1 MTRNR
6 LQSRKT
12 CNGLPSKDPLVYA
25 GDMKLLAS
33 ILMATL
39 LATVAQPT
47 AAQTSKIPNLFFEQ
61 PTILSAALQVMGNV
75 SKALGV
81 IKKSCDANPPKL
93 DSLSKKNQLVW
104 PLAKDP
110 RIMNWVTN
118 CKRQLK
124 QKGVNTKG
132 TDALWLIVNKFL
144 SLTKKEWLLIKSL
157 GPDDETKKNLFK
169 KKR

>member
-1 MTRNR
+1 MAY
-6 LQSRKT
+6 S
-12 CNGLPSKDPLVYA
+12 S
-25 GDMKLLAS
+25 DMKILAS

-47 AAQTSKIPNLFFEQ
+47 AAQTSKTPNIFEQ
-61 PTILSAALQVMGNV
+61 PNILSAALQVMSKV

-81 IKKSCDANPPKL
+81 IKKSCDADPPKL
-93 DSLSKKNQLVW
+93 DAISKKNQLVW

-124 QKGVNTKG
+124 QKGVNSKG

-144 SLTKKEWLLIKSL
+144 SLTKNEWLLITSL
-157 GPDDETKKNLFK
+157 GPDDETKKRLFK

>member
-1 MTRNR
+1 M
-6 LQSRKT
+6 S
-12 CNGLPSKDPLVYA
+12 YA
-25 GDMKLLAS
+25 SDMKILTL

-47 AAQTSKIPNLFFEQ
+47 AAQTSKTPNIFEQ
-61 PTILSAALQVMGNV
+61 PNILSAALQVIGNV

-81 IKKSCDANPPKL
+81 IKKSCDADPPNL
-93 DSLSKKNQLVW
+93 DTLSKKNQLVW

-118 CKRQLK
+118 CKRQLN
-124 QKGVNTKG
+124 QKRVNTKS

-144 SLTKKEWLLIKSL
+144 SLKENEWLLIKSL
-157 GPDDETKKNLFK
+157 GPDDETKIKLFK

>member
-1 MTRNR
+1 

-12 CNGLPSKDPLVYA
+12 CNGLLSKDLLVYA
-25 GDMKLLAS
+25 GNMKFLAS

-47 AAQTSKIPNLFFEQ
+47 TAQTSKTPNLFFK
-61 PTILSAALQVMGNV
+61 PPSILSAALQVMDNV
-75 SKALGV
+75 SKALDV
-81 IKKSCDANPPKL
+81 IKKRCDANPPKL

-124 QKGVNTKG
+124 QEGVNTKG

-157 GPDDETKKNLFK
+157 GPDDETK
-169 KKR
+169 

>member
-1 MTRNR
+1 
-6 LQSRKT
+6 
-12 CNGLPSKDPLVYA
+12 
-25 GDMKLLAS
+25 MKLLAS

-47 AAQTSKIPNLFFEQ
+47 AAQTSKTPNLFFE
-61 PTILSAALQVMGNV
+61 PPPILSAALQVMDNV
-75 SKALGV
+75 SKALDV
-81 IKKSCDANPPKL
+81 IKKRCDANPPKL

-104 PLAKDP
+104 PLANDP

-118 CKRQLK
+118 CQRQLK
-124 QKGVNTKG
+124 QKRVNTKG

>member
-1 MTRNR
+1 
-6 LQSRKT
+6 
-12 CNGLPSKDPLVYA
+12 
-25 GDMKLLAS
+25 MKRI
-33 ILMATL
+33 ILIATL

-47 AAQTSKIPNLFFEQ
+47 AAQTSKTSNLFEQ
-61 PTILSAALQVMGNV
+61 STILSVALQVMGNV

-81 IKKSCDANPPKL
+81 IKKSCDADPPKL
-93 DSLSKKNQLVW
+93 DTLSKKNQLVW

-144 SLTKKEWLLIKSL
+144 SLTKNEWLLITSL
-157 GPDDETKKNLFK
+157 GPDDETKKRLFK
-169 KKR
+169 KTR

>member
-1 MTRNR
+1 MLWPSCFSWTNRPVDLRIRNQPQR
-6 LQSRKT
+6 QAWLWRYRF
-12 CNGLPSKDPLVYA
+12 GL
-25 GDMKLLAS
+25 LL
-33 ILMATL
+33 
-39 LATVAQPT
+39 AQPT
-47 AAQTSKIPNLFFEQ
+47 AAQTSKTPSLFFEQ
-61 PTILSAALQVMGNV
+61 PTILSAAIQVMGNV

-81 IKKSCDANPPKL
+81 IKKSCDADPPKL
-93 DSLSKKNQLVW
+93 DTLSKKNQLVW
-104 PLAKDP
+104 PLSKDP

-157 GPDDETKKNLFK
+157 GPDDETKKRLFK

>member
-1 MTRNR
+1 M
-6 LQSRKT
+6 L
-12 CNGLPSKDPLVYA
+12 YA
-25 GDMKLLAS
+25 GDMKILAS

-81 IKKSCDANPPKL
+81 IKKSCDADPPKL
-93 DSLSKKNQLVW
+93 DTLSKKNQLVW